1 MLGGTYLASGI
12 EHNENGSPTASGDV
26 HQRMNEKRIR
36 KFDPLH
42 NRKDLFSIE
51 GNPNAPLALVA
62 WGSIAGVCSEAVSIA
77 REEGLNVKLLVPY
90 LVYPVAEGVY
100 RDFFASVQRG
110 LVVEQSHLGQF
121 YRVLRMY
128 VDLPKGVES
137 MARSGAN
144 PFRPSEIVVVLHR
157 LLAELQHSQAGN
169 LQPQE

>member
-1 MLGGTYLASGI
+1 MLGARIGLGHGTTRMARPPPAASAPAH
-12 EHNENGSPTASGDV
+12 E
-26 HQRMNEKRIR
+26 RKRIR
-36 KFDPLH
+36 
-42 NRKDLFSIE
+42 NSIRCT
-51 GNPNAPLALVA
+51 
-62 WGSIAGVCSEAVSIA
+62 IAGISSTSRATERAPGPGDGGIAASAQAVAIA
-77 REEGLNVKLLVPY
+77 REEGLNVKMLVPY

-100 RDFFASVQRG
+100 RDFFATVQRG

-144 PFRPSEIVVVLHR
+144 PFRPREIVAVLHR
-157 LLAELQHSQAGN
+157 LLAELQHIQAGN